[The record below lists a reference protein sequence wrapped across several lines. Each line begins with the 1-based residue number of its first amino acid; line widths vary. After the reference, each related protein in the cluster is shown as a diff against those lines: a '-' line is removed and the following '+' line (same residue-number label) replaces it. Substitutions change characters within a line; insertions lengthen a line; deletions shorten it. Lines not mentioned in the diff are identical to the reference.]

1 MAVGLDFY
9 KKSDRLT
16 SMNTKPFVNV
26 GFVKRGHIATVQN
39 NPAGRQFI
47 AALRKTLKAVKKTE
61 PTFSFKVQ
69 VYGRGHRYGKGRS
82 HVIRT
87 ADGNYIPKPGTH
99 GWDNSYQSSLPHRL
113 AERLAVY
120 VS

>member
-1 MAVGLDFY
+1 
-9 KKSDRLT
+9 
-16 SMNTKPFVNV
+16 MNTKPFVSV
-26 GFVKRGHIATVQN
+26 GFIKRGHIATVQN
-39 NPAGRQFI
+39 NRAGKAFI
-47 AALRKTLKAVKKTE
+47 TSLRKTLKAVKKTE

-69 VYGRGHRYGKGRS
+69 VYGRGHRFGKGRS
-82 HVIRT
+82 HVICEN
-87 ADGNYIPKPGTH
+87 GQWVPKPGTH